1 MDWSAVNVSLTL
13 AAWTTLVLLP
23 VGLALARWL
32 AVTAW
37 AGRPFIEALLLL
49 PLLLPPTVIGF
60 YFLVA
65 FGQGSAL
72 GAWLAHTM
80 GWRLVFSM
88 EGLLLVSVLVNL
100 PFMVQP
106 IQRAFAA
113 VPHSLREAAWVSGL
127 SGWQTFWRIDLPL
140 AWPGLLAGMALT
152 VAHTLGEFGVVLMVG
167 GNIAG
172 ETRTLSVSL
181 YDKVQ
186 GMALQSAHVMA
197 LALVGVSL
205 LALTVV
211 LAFDRVGQRGRA
223 LQGRCW
229 AACMFSFAP
238 AARSVWPLSSTVV
251 RVNWWPWSVH
261 RAVAKPACCVPSRV
275 CGHRPICRAIS
286 VWRIRLGSTRP
297 QTCCARRKSAGRFW
311 CSSITPCFRT

>member
-1 MDWSAVNVSLTL
+1 MDWSALHVSLTL
-13 AAWTTLVLLP
+13 AVLTTLALLP

-37 AGRPFIEALLLL
+37 AGRPILEALLLL

-65 FGQGSAL
+65 FGQDSAL
-72 GAWLAHTM
+72 GSWLAAS
-80 GWRLVFSM
+80 GIRLVFTL

-113 VPHSLREAAWVSGL
+113 VPNSLREAAWVSGL
-127 SGWQTFWRIDLPL
+127 STWQTFWRIELPL
-140 AWPGLLAGMALT
+140 AWPGLLAGTALT

-167 GNIAG
+167 GNIEG

-186 GMALQSAHVMA
+186 GMDLQSAHVMA
-197 LALVGVSL
+197 LVLVGVSL
-205 LALTVV
+205 TALSLV

-223 LQGRCW
+223 LQKR
-229 AACMFSFAP
+229 
-238 AARSVWPLSSTVV
+238 
-251 RVNWWPWSVH
+251 
-261 RAVAKPACCVPSRV
+261 
-275 CGHRPICRAIS
+275 
-286 VWRIRLGSTRP
+286 
-297 QTCCARRKSAGRFW
+297 
-311 CSSITPCFRT
+311 

>member
-1 MDWSAVNVSLTL
+1 MDWSALHVSLSLAVLTTL
-13 AAWTTLVLLP
+13 ALLP

-37 AGRPFIEALLLL
+37 AGRPVVEALLLL

-72 GAWLAHTM
+72 GAWLASS
-80 GWRLVFSM
+80 GIRLVFTL

-127 SGWQTFWRIDLPL
+127 STWQTFWRIELPL

-167 GNIAG
+167 GNIEG

-186 GMALQSAHVMA
+186 GMDLQSAHVMA
-197 LALVGVSL
+197 LALVGISL
-205 LALTVV
+205 LALSLV

-223 LQGRCW
+223 LQER
-229 AACMFSFAP
+229 
-238 AARSVWPLSSTVV
+238 
-251 RVNWWPWSVH
+251 
-261 RAVAKPACCVPSRV
+261 
-275 CGHRPICRAIS
+275 
-286 VWRIRLGSTRP
+286 
-297 QTCCARRKSAGRFW
+297 
-311 CSSITPCFRT
+311 

>member
-1 MDWSAVNVSLTL
+1 MDWPAFTVSLTL
-13 AAWTTLVLLP
+13 AALTTLVLLP
-23 VGLALARWL
+23 LGLALARWL

-37 AGRPFIEALLLL
+37 GGRPLIEALLLL

-60 YFLVA
+60 YFLLA
-65 FGQGSAL
+65 FGQGSPL
-72 GAWLAHTM
+72 GTWLAAS
-80 GWRLVFSM
+80 GVRLVFTL

-127 SGWQTFWRIDLPL
+127 SAWQTFWRIELPL

-167 GNIAG
+167 GNIEG

-186 GMALQSAHVMA
+186 GMDLQSAHVMA

-205 LALTVV
+205 LALSLV

-223 LQGRCW
+223 LQER
-229 AACMFSFAP
+229 
-238 AARSVWPLSSTVV
+238 
-251 RVNWWPWSVH
+251 
-261 RAVAKPACCVPSRV
+261 
-275 CGHRPICRAIS
+275 
-286 VWRIRLGSTRP
+286 
-297 QTCCARRKSAGRFW
+297 
-311 CSSITPCFRT
+311 

>member
-1 MDWSAVNVSLTL
+1 MDWSALHVSLTL
-13 AAWTTLVLLP
+13 AALTTLALLP

-37 AGRPFIEALLLL
+37 AGRPVVEALLLL

-72 GAWLAHTM
+72 GAWLAASDV
-80 GWRLVFSM
+80 RLVFTL

-127 SGWQTFWRIDLPL
+127 SSWQTFWRIELPL

-167 GNIAG
+167 GNIEG

-186 GMALQSAHVMA
+186 GMDLQSAHVMA

-205 LALTVV
+205 LALTLV

-223 LQGRCW
+223 LQER
-229 AACMFSFAP
+229 
-238 AARSVWPLSSTVV
+238 
-251 RVNWWPWSVH
+251 
-261 RAVAKPACCVPSRV
+261 
-275 CGHRPICRAIS
+275 
-286 VWRIRLGSTRP
+286 
-297 QTCCARRKSAGRFW
+297 
-311 CSSITPCFRT
+311 

>member
-1 MDWSAVNVSLTL
+1 MDWSALHVSLTL

-32 AVTAW
+32 AVTTW
-37 AGRPFIEALLLL
+37 VGRPLAEALLLL

-60 YFLVA
+60 YFLMA
-65 FGQGSAL
+65 LGQGSTL
-72 GAWLAHTM
+72 GAWLAEAL
-80 GWRLVFSM
+80 GWRLVFTLP
-88 EGLLLVSVLVNL
+88 GLLLVSVLVNL

-113 VPHSLREAAWVSGL
+113 VPNSLREAAWVSGL
-127 SGWQTFWRIDLPL
+127 SGWQTFWRIELPL

-186 GMALQSAHVMA
+186 GMELASAHVMA

-205 LALTVV
+205 LALTLV

-223 LQGRCW
+223 LQER
-229 AACMFSFAP
+229 
-238 AARSVWPLSSTVV
+238 
-251 RVNWWPWSVH
+251 
-261 RAVAKPACCVPSRV
+261 
-275 CGHRPICRAIS
+275 
-286 VWRIRLGSTRP
+286 
-297 QTCCARRKSAGRFW
+297 
-311 CSSITPCFRT
+311 

>member
-1 MDWSAVNVSLTL
+1 MDWSAVNVSLIL
-13 AAWTTLVLLP
+13 AAWTTLALLP
-23 VGLALARWL
+23 LGLALARWL
-32 AVTAW
+32 AVTRW
-37 AGRPFIEALLLL
+37 VGRPFIEALLLL

-65 FGQGSAL
+65 FGQGSPL
-72 GAWLAHTM
+72 GAWLAQSL
-80 GWRLVFSM
+80 GWRLVFTM

-113 VPHSLREAAWVSGL
+113 VPNSLREAAWVSGL
-127 SGWQTFWRIDLPL
+127 SGWQTFWRIELPL

-186 GMALQSAHVMA
+186 GMELQSAHVMA

-205 LALTVV
+205 LALTLV

-223 LQGRCW
+223 LQER
-229 AACMFSFAP
+229 
-238 AARSVWPLSSTVV
+238 
-251 RVNWWPWSVH
+251 
-261 RAVAKPACCVPSRV
+261 
-275 CGHRPICRAIS
+275 
-286 VWRIRLGSTRP
+286 
-297 QTCCARRKSAGRFW
+297 
-311 CSSITPCFRT
+311 

>member
-1 MDWSAVNVSLTL
+1 MDWSALHVSLTL
-13 AAWTTLVLLP
+13 AVLTTLALLP

-37 AGRPFIEALLLL
+37 AGRPMVEALLLL

-72 GAWLAHTM
+72 GAWLADS
-80 GWRLVFSM
+80 GIRLVFTL

-113 VPHSLREAAWVSGL
+113 VPHSLREAACVSGL
-127 SGWQTFWRIDLPL
+127 STWQTFWRIELPL

-152 VAHTLGEFGVVLMVG
+152 VAHTKGELGVVLMVG
-167 GNIAG
+167 GNIEG
-172 ETRTLSVSL
+172 ETRTLSVSP

-186 GMALQSAHVMA
+186 GMDLQSAHVMA
-197 LALVGVSL
+197 LVLVGVSL
-205 LALTVV
+205 LALSLV

-223 LQGRCW
+223 LQER
-229 AACMFSFAP
+229 
-238 AARSVWPLSSTVV
+238 
-251 RVNWWPWSVH
+251 
-261 RAVAKPACCVPSRV
+261 
-275 CGHRPICRAIS
+275 
-286 VWRIRLGSTRP
+286 
-297 QTCCARRKSAGRFW
+297 
-311 CSSITPCFRT
+311 

>member
-1 MDWSAVNVSLTL
+1 MDWSALQVSLTL
-13 AAWTTLVLLP
+13 AVLTTLVLLP

-37 AGRPFIEALLLL
+37 AGRPVVEALLLL

-65 FGQGSAL
+65 FGQGSPL
-72 GAWLAHTM
+72 GAWLAAS
-80 GWRLVFSM
+80 GVRLVFTL

-127 SGWQTFWRIDLPL
+127 SSWQTFWRIELPL

-167 GNIAG
+167 GNIEG

-186 GMALQSAHVMA
+186 GMDLQSAHVMA

-205 LALTVV
+205 LALSLV

-223 LQGRCW
+223 LQER
-229 AACMFSFAP
+229 
-238 AARSVWPLSSTVV
+238 
-251 RVNWWPWSVH
+251 
-261 RAVAKPACCVPSRV
+261 
-275 CGHRPICRAIS
+275 
-286 VWRIRLGSTRP
+286 
-297 QTCCARRKSAGRFW
+297 
-311 CSSITPCFRT
+311 

>member
-1 MDWSAVNVSLTL
+1 MDWSALHVSLTL
-13 AAWTTLVLLP
+13 AALTTLALLP

-37 AGRPFIEALLLL
+37 AGRPILEALLLL

-65 FGQGSAL
+65 FGQDSAL
-72 GAWLAHTM
+72 GSWLAAS
-80 GWRLVFSM
+80 GIRLVFTL

-127 SGWQTFWRIDLPL
+127 STWQTFWRIELPL

-167 GNIAG
+167 GNIEG

-186 GMALQSAHVMA
+186 GMDLQSAHVMA
-197 LALVGVSL
+197 LALVGISL
-205 LALTVV
+205 LALSLV

-223 LQGRCW
+223 LQER
-229 AACMFSFAP
+229 
-238 AARSVWPLSSTVV
+238 
-251 RVNWWPWSVH
+251 
-261 RAVAKPACCVPSRV
+261 
-275 CGHRPICRAIS
+275 
-286 VWRIRLGSTRP
+286 
-297 QTCCARRKSAGRFW
+297 
-311 CSSITPCFRT
+311 

>member
-1 MDWSAVNVSLTL
+1 MDWSALQVSFTL
-13 AAWTTLVLLP
+13 AILTTLVLLP

-37 AGRPFIEALLLL
+37 VGRPVVEALLLL

-65 FGQGSAL
+65 FGQGSPL
-72 GAWLAHTM
+72 GAWLAASNI
-80 GWRLVFSM
+80 RLVFTL

-127 SGWQTFWRIDLPL
+127 SSWQTFWRIELPL

-167 GNIAG
+167 GNIEG

-186 GMALQSAHVMA
+186 GMDLQSAHVMA
-197 LALVGVSL
+197 LSLVGVSL
-205 LALTVV
+205 LALTLV

-223 LQGRCW
+223 LQER
-229 AACMFSFAP
+229 
-238 AARSVWPLSSTVV
+238 
-251 RVNWWPWSVH
+251 
-261 RAVAKPACCVPSRV
+261 
-275 CGHRPICRAIS
+275 
-286 VWRIRLGSTRP
+286 
-297 QTCCARRKSAGRFW
+297 
-311 CSSITPCFRT
+311 

>member
-1 MDWSAVNVSLTL
+1 MDWPALHVSISL
-13 AAWTTLVLLP
+13 AALTTLFLLP
-23 VGLALARWL
+23 LGLALARWL
-32 AVTAW
+32 AVTRW
-37 AGRPFIEALLLL
+37 AGRPVIEALLLL

-65 FGQGSAL
+65 FGQGSPL
-72 GAWLAHTM
+72 GAWLFAS

-127 SGWQTFWRIDLPL
+127 STWQTFWRIEFPL

-167 GNIAG
+167 GNIEG

-186 GMALQSAHVMA
+186 GMDLQSAHIMA
-197 LALVGVSL
+197 LALVGISL
-205 LALTVV
+205 LALSLV

-223 LQGRCW
+223 LQER
-229 AACMFSFAP
+229 
-238 AARSVWPLSSTVV
+238 
-251 RVNWWPWSVH
+251 
-261 RAVAKPACCVPSRV
+261 
-275 CGHRPICRAIS
+275 
-286 VWRIRLGSTRP
+286 
-297 QTCCARRKSAGRFW
+297 
-311 CSSITPCFRT
+311 

>member
-1 MDWSAVNVSLTL
+1 MDWSALNVSLTL

-23 VGLALARWL
+23 VGLAMARWL
-32 AVTAW
+32 AVTSW
-37 AGRPFIEALLLL
+37 VGRPFIEALLLL

-65 FGQGSAL
+65 LGQGSAL
-72 GAWLAHTM
+72 GAWLAQTL

-88 EGLLLVSVLVNL
+88 PGLLLVSVLVNL

-113 VPHSLREAAWVSGL
+113 VPNSLREAAWVSGL
-127 SGWQTFWRIDLPL
+127 SVWQTFWRIELPL

-181 YDKVQ
+181 YEKVQ
-186 GMALQSAHVMA
+186 GMELASAHVMA

-205 LALTVV
+205 LALTLV

-223 LQGRCW
+223 LQER
-229 AACMFSFAP
+229 
-238 AARSVWPLSSTVV
+238 
-251 RVNWWPWSVH
+251 
-261 RAVAKPACCVPSRV
+261 
-275 CGHRPICRAIS
+275 
-286 VWRIRLGSTRP
+286 
-297 QTCCARRKSAGRFW
+297 
-311 CSSITPCFRT
+311 

>member
-1 MDWSAVNVSLTL
+1 MDWSALHVSLTL
-13 AAWTTLVLLP
+13 AALTTLVLLP
-23 VGLALARWL
+23 LGLALARWL

-37 AGRPFIEALLLL
+37 IGRPVVEALLLL

-65 FGQGSAL
+65 FGQGSPL
-72 GAWLAHTM
+72 GAWLAAS
-80 GWRLVFSM
+80 GWRLVFTL

-113 VPHSLREAAWVSGL
+113 VPNSLREAAWVSGL
-127 SGWQTFWRIDLPL
+127 SAWQTFWRIELPL

-167 GNIAG
+167 GNIEG

-186 GMALQSAHVMA
+186 GMDLQSAHVMA

-205 LALTVV
+205 LALSLV

-223 LQGRCW
+223 LQER
-229 AACMFSFAP
+229 
-238 AARSVWPLSSTVV
+238 
-251 RVNWWPWSVH
+251 
-261 RAVAKPACCVPSRV
+261 
-275 CGHRPICRAIS
+275 
-286 VWRIRLGSTRP
+286 
-297 QTCCARRKSAGRFW
+297 
-311 CSSITPCFRT
+311 

>member
-1 MDWSAVNVSLTL
+1 MDWPALTVSLTL
-13 AAWTTLVLLP
+13 ATLTTLVLLP
-23 VGLALARWL
+23 LGLALARWL
-32 AVTAW
+32 AVTPW
-37 AGRPFIEALLLL
+37 VGRPFIEALLLL

-65 FGQGSAL
+65 LGQGSPL
-72 GAWLAHTM
+72 GAWLVAS
-80 GWRLVFSM
+80 GIRLVFTL

-127 SGWQTFWRIDLPL
+127 STWQTFWRIELPL

-167 GNIAG
+167 GNIEG

-186 GMALQSAHVMA
+186 GMDLPSAHVMA
-197 LALVGVSL
+197 LVLVGVSL
-205 LALTVV
+205 LALTLV

-223 LQGRCW
+223 LQER
-229 AACMFSFAP
+229 
-238 AARSVWPLSSTVV
+238 
-251 RVNWWPWSVH
+251 
-261 RAVAKPACCVPSRV
+261 
-275 CGHRPICRAIS
+275 
-286 VWRIRLGSTRP
+286 
-297 QTCCARRKSAGRFW
+297 
-311 CSSITPCFRT
+311 

>member
-1 MDWSAVNVSLTL
+1 MDWPALTVSLTL
-13 AAWTTLVLLP
+13 AALTTLVLLP
-23 VGLALARWL
+23 LGLALARWL

-37 AGRPFIEALLLL
+37 VGRPLIEALLLL

-65 FGQGSAL
+65 FGQDSAL
-72 GAWLAHTM
+72 GAWLAAS
-80 GWRLVFSM
+80 GWRLVFTL

-127 SGWQTFWRIDLPL
+127 STWQTFWRIELPL

-167 GNIAG
+167 GNIEG

-186 GMALQSAHVMA
+186 GMDLQSAHVMA
-197 LALVGVSL
+197 LVLVGISL
-205 LALTVV
+205 LALSLV

-223 LQGRCW
+223 LQER
-229 AACMFSFAP
+229 
-238 AARSVWPLSSTVV
+238 
-251 RVNWWPWSVH
+251 
-261 RAVAKPACCVPSRV
+261 
-275 CGHRPICRAIS
+275 
-286 VWRIRLGSTRP
+286 
-297 QTCCARRKSAGRFW
+297 
-311 CSSITPCFRT
+311 

>member
-1 MDWSAVNVSLTL
+1 MDWSALHVSLTL
-13 AAWTTLVLLP
+13 AALTTLALLP
-23 VGLALARWL
+23 VGLARARWL

-37 AGRPFIEALLLL
+37 AGRPVVEALLLL

-65 FGQGSAL
+65 FGQGSAW
-72 GAWLAHTM
+72 GAWLAAS
-80 GWRLVFSM
+80 GVRLVFTL

-127 SGWQTFWRIDLPL
+127 SSWQTFWRIELPL

-167 GNIAG
+167 GNIEG

-186 GMALQSAHVMA
+186 GMDLQSAHVMA
-197 LALVGVSL
+197 LALVGISL
-205 LALTVV
+205 LALSLV

-223 LQGRCW
+223 LQER
-229 AACMFSFAP
+229 
-238 AARSVWPLSSTVV
+238 
-251 RVNWWPWSVH
+251 
-261 RAVAKPACCVPSRV
+261 
-275 CGHRPICRAIS
+275 
-286 VWRIRLGSTRP
+286 
-297 QTCCARRKSAGRFW
+297 
-311 CSSITPCFRT
+311 

>member
-1 MDWSAVNVSLTL
+1 LTTL
-13 AAWTTLVLLP
+13 ALLP

-37 AGRPFIEALLLL
+37 AGRPVVEALLLL

-65 FGQGSAL
+65 LGQGSPL
-72 GAWLAHTM
+72 GAWLATS
-80 GWRLVFSM
+80 GIRLVFTL

-127 SGWQTFWRIDLPL
+127 SSWQTFWRIELPL

-167 GNIAG
+167 GNIEG

-186 GMALQSAHVMA
+186 GMDLQSAHVMA

-205 LALTVV
+205 LALTLV

-223 LQGRCW
+223 LQER
-229 AACMFSFAP
+229 
-238 AARSVWPLSSTVV
+238 
-251 RVNWWPWSVH
+251 
-261 RAVAKPACCVPSRV
+261 
-275 CGHRPICRAIS
+275 
-286 VWRIRLGSTRP
+286 
-297 QTCCARRKSAGRFW
+297 
-311 CSSITPCFRT
+311 